1 MRKILL
7 TCLLS
12 LSTLLAWGTAL
23 GEADARQFDIEVV
36 IFAHI
41 NAYDGG
47 EHWPRES
54 RREFPPGGW
63 ESRPLP
69 EPGVAD
75 MDWQALPGSGSQL
88 AGVTAALR
96 RSDSYRPLV
105 HLYWRQGLVDPARTR
120 AIDIASLAGTLDSG
134 AVPRVEGT
142 LRLSVARYLHLET
155 DIRLVDGEAGQ
166 FMDEALPSYR
176 MRQSRRMRSGELH
189 YLDHPRFGLIA
200 LITPHTPGD

>member
-7 TCLLS
+7 TCLL
-12 LSTLLAWGTAL
+12 LLPILLAWGTAL
-23 GEADARQFDIEVV
+23 GQADARQFDIEVV
-36 IFAHI
+36 IFAHA

-47 EHWPRES
+47 ERWPRES
-54 RREFPPGGW
+54 RQEFPLDGW
-63 ESRPLP
+63 EPRPLP
-69 EPGVAD
+69 EAAAANV
-75 MDWQALPGSGSQL
+75 DWQALPGSGTRL

-96 RSDSYRPLV
+96 RSGGYRPLV
-105 HLYWRQGLVDPARTR
+105 HLYWRQGLVEPAHTR
-120 AIDIASLAGTLDSG
+120 AIDIARLAGTLDSG

-155 DIRLVDGEAGQ
+155 DLRLIDVESGQ
-166 FMDEALPSYR
+166 FMEEALPVYR

-200 LITPHTPGD
+200 LITPHTGE